1 MLSAT
6 VNCKL
11 PNIIVTMFVGHQQPL
26 QWHVHSW
33 LNCFPVLIA
42 CNSNYY
48 GCNWYDMSNCLLEFH
63 CGRYECV
70 VVIKICKLNLCLQ
83 CFAEC
88 WRMDIGV
95 GTKWKVGRLTYMA
108 SAVARAYNGGLGAEP
123 PAGSRGRAPGQ
134 GARGAKPP
142 WSWKLFAFWHLM
154 EWQKRAAFLCFVR
167 EIIYS
172 VQESWAIAKMTARC
186 TLGLIGYKGAWFLG
200 ESLTASTAIF
210 FWNFYWTF
218 VTIEQ

>member
-134 GARGAKPP
+134 GGFAPLKLKAFCFLTSNGVAKACCI
-142 WSWKLFAFWHLM
+142 SVFCTRNHIFSTGKLSYR
-154 EWQKRAAFLCFVR
+154 KDDRAMHPRAYRL
-167 EIIYS
+167 
-172 VQESWAIAKMTARC
+172 
-186 TLGLIGYKGAWFLG
+186 
-200 ESLTASTAIF
+200 
-210 FWNFYWTF
+210 
-218 VTIEQ
+218 